1 MIDPSQS
8 STIVGG
14 GPRSGGG
21 GRLQAPAS
29 GPGPLHHPSDGPSP
43 SMGEDFDP
51 DQLNFAKGQGLIPV
65 VVQDAGTLQVL
76 TLAYMDRAA
85 LDETLTSGEATFFSR
100 SRGGR
105 WRKGETSGDRLHVVS
120 ITPDCDADSIV
131 LKVRPVGNA
140 CHLDRI
146 SCFGEE
152 DAPGLGRL
160 ARLEQTITERAA
172 ADPAES
178 WTARLLSQG
187 IKRIAQKV
195 GEEGVETALAGV
207 AGPDSE
213 LASEAADLVYH
224 LMVLLRAR
232 NMVFQD
238 VLDVLAQR
246 AEAARQKPGSDG
258 T

>member
-1 MIDPSQS
+1 VIDPA
-8 STIVGG
+8 T
-14 GPRSGGG
+14 
-21 GRLQAPAS
+21 L
-29 GPGPLHHPSDGPSP
+29 D
-43 SMGEDFDP
+43 
-51 DQLNFAKGQGLIPV
+51 FAKSGGLIPV
-65 VVQDAGTLQVL
+65 VVQDAATLQVL
-76 TLAYMDRAA
+76 TLAYMDRDA

-120 ITPDCDADSIV
+120 LTPDCDADSLV

-140 CHLDRI
+140 CHLNRI
-146 SCFGEE
+146 SCFGVE

-160 ARLEQTITERAA
+160 ARLEATIAERAA

-178 WTARLLSQG
+178 WTARLLAQG
-187 IKRIAQKV
+187 VKRVAQKV

-224 LMVLLRAR
+224 LMVLLHAR
-232 NMVFQD
+232 HMVFQD

-246 AEAARQKPGSDG
+246 AEAARHNSGPAG

>member
-1 MIDPSQS
+1 MIDPA
-8 STIVGG
+8 T
-14 GPRSGGG
+14 
-21 GRLQAPAS
+21 L
-29 GPGPLHHPSDGPSP
+29 D
-43 SMGEDFDP
+43 
-51 DQLNFAKGQGLIPV
+51 FAKSGGLIPV
-65 VVQDAGTLQVL
+65 VVQDAATLQVL
-76 TLAYMDRAA
+76 TLAWMDRAA

-105 WRKGETSGDRLHVVS
+105 WRKGETSGNRLHVVS
-120 ITPDCDADSIV
+120 LTPDCDADSLV

-140 CHLDRI
+140 CHLNRI
-146 SCFGEE
+146 SCFGVE

-160 ARLEQTITERAA
+160 ARLEATIAERAA
-172 ADPAES
+172 ADPNES
-178 WTARLLSQG
+178 WTARLLAEG
-187 IKRIAQKV
+187 VKRVAQKV

-224 LMVLLRAR
+224 LMVLLHAR
-232 NMVFQD
+232 HMVFQN

-246 AEAARQKPGSDG
+246 AEAARHNSGPAG